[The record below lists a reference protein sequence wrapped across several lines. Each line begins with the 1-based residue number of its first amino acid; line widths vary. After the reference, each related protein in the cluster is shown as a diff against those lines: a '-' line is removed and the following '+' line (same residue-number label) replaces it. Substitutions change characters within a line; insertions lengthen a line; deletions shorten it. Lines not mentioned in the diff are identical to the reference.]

1 MDKQSVGYH
10 TPQRSMLS
18 HLQSNIVPRKF
29 LTRTKRH
36 LQTYRQIMNRIK
48 GHKIQYADEHVPK
61 QVMSNVS
68 IVYRC
73 TQPTYCFNCIIF
85 HCLIIFLRIEVHKVS
100 VCIFVFCSNSVFS
113 TFGYVQYAMQNHQ
126 GLMIKGM
133 QLHRLKVQDI
143 ALTVDKI
150 NC

>member
-1 MDKQSVGYH
+1 MTDLCRNMFSRYRLKSYPNIDSCNRFHSCSLPIQTTPNRQIVDVCKNQYLDCLARRTSMDKRSVCYH

-18 HLQSNIVPRKF
+18 HLRSNIVPRKF
-29 LTRTKRH
+29 STRTKRH

-73 TQPTYCFNCIIF
+73 T
-85 HCLIIFLRIEVHKVS
+85 
-100 VCIFVFCSNSVFS
+100 
-113 TFGYVQYAMQNHQ
+113 
-126 GLMIKGM
+126 
-133 QLHRLKVQDI
+133 
-143 ALTVDKI
+143 
-150 NC
+150 